1 MHVYV
6 CLDLC
11 WCGGGWV
18 CIPVSCFDEETD
30 KACCAAV
37 LFLGRKVCIFMYV
50 YTILDVCMH
59 VCPRKCVFGACILN
73 TVYEN

>member
-1 MHVYV
+1 M
-6 CLDLC
+6 
-11 WCGGGWV
+11 
-18 CIPVSCFDEETD
+18 SRFDEETD